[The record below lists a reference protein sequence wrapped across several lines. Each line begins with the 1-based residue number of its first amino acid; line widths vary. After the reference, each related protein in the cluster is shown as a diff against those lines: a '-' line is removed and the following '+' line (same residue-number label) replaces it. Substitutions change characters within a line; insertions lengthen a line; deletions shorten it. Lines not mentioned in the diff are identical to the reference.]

1 MTDEFSGFTGASA
14 RADGSATAQGADQD
28 SGPVGARSTARITVD
43 LDAIRRNVEVLGE
56 HAGSAAVM
64 AVVKADGYGHGLV
77 PSARAALSGGATFL
91 GVAQLSE
98 AIALRDSGIRAPV
111 LSWLHVPGSD
121 FAAAVGTDIDLSVS
135 AMWSLVEVA
144 DAARAVGRTARIHL
158 KVDTG
163 LGRNGAFGDDW
174 QILLPAARRLE
185 AEGVVRIVGLWS
197 HFAYA
202 DEPTHPTVRRQQER
216 FGQAVGE
223 AERAG
228 CDLEVRHIANSAATL
243 TNSSAAFDL
252 VRPGLAV
259 YGLSPVPSLGDPRSF
274 GLTPA
279 MTLSADL
286 AVTKRVPAGQGLSYG
301 HQYVTS
307 QDTVVGLVPIG
318 YADGVPR
325 SATNVG
331 PVSVGG
337 TRHTVAGRVCM
348 DQFIVDLGPGSVA
361 RAGDQVTL
369 FGAGESGEPTAEDWA
384 QATGTI
390 SYEIISRIGSRVP
403 RVYIEGQS

>member
-1 MTDEFSGFTGASA
+1 MTDGIHGV
-14 RADGSATAQGADQD
+14 ADGGVTS
-28 SGPVGARSTARITVD
+28 SGTRDTARVTVD
-43 LDAIRRNVEVLGE
+43 LDAISRNVEVLRR

-64 AVVKADGYGHGLV
+64 AVVKADAYGHGLL
-77 PSARAALSGGATFL
+77 PSARAALGGGASWL

-98 AIALRDSGIRAPV
+98 AMALRDDGIRAPL
-111 LSWLHVPGSD
+111 LSWLHVPGTD
-121 FAAAVGTDIDLSVS
+121 FAGAIAADIDLSVS
-135 AMWSLVEVA
+135 ALWSLAEVA
-144 DAARAVGRTARIHL
+144 DAARGLGRTARIHL

-174 QILLPAARRLE
+174 QALLPAARRLE
-185 AEGVVRIVGLWS
+185 AEGLVRIVGVWS
-197 HFAYA
+197 HFVYA
-202 DEPTHPTVRRQQER
+202 DEPTHPTVRRQEEQ
-216 FGQAVGE
+216 FGQAVRD

-243 TNSSAAFDL
+243 TNPGAAYDL

-259 YGLSPVPSLGDPRSF
+259 YGLSPVPSLGDPQSF

-286 AVTKRVPAGQGLSYG
+286 AVTKRVPAGQGVSYG

-307 QDTVVGLVPIG
+307 QDTTVALVPIG
-318 YADGVPR
+318 YADGIPR
-325 SATNVG
+325 NATNVG

-348 DQFIVDLGPGSVA
+348 DQFVIDLGPGSA
-361 RAGDQVTL
+361 AQAGDRVTL
-369 FGAGESGEPTAEDWA
+369 FGAGESGEPTAQDWA
-384 QATGTI
+384 EVTGTI

-403 RVYIEGQS
+403 RVHVGGQS

>member
-1 MTDEFSGFTGASA
+1 MTDGIHGVADGGVTSSGTRDTA
-14 RADGSATAQGADQD
+14 RA
-28 SGPVGARSTARITVD
+28 TVD
-43 LDAIRRNVEVLGE
+43 LDAISRNVEVLRK

-64 AVVKADGYGHGLV
+64 AVVKADAYGHGLL
-77 PSARAALSGGATFL
+77 PSARAALGGGASWL

-98 AIALRDSGIRAPV
+98 AMALRDDGIRAPL
-111 LSWLHVPGSD
+111 LSWLHVPGTD
-121 FAAAVGTDIDLSVS
+121 FAGAVAADIDLSVS
-135 AMWSLVEVA
+135 ALWSLAEVA
-144 DAARAVGRTARIHL
+144 DAARGLGRTARIHL

-174 QILLPAARRLE
+174 QALLPAARRLE
-185 AEGVVRIVGLWS
+185 AEGLVRIVGVWS
-197 HFAYA
+197 HFVYA
-202 DEPTHPTVRRQQER
+202 DEPTHPTVRRQEEQ
-216 FGQAVGE
+216 FAQAVRD

-243 TNSSAAFDL
+243 TNPGAAYDL

-259 YGLSPVPSLGDPRSF
+259 YGLSPVPSLGDPQSF

-286 AVTKRVPAGQGLSYG
+286 AVTKRVPAGQGVSYG

-307 QDTVVGLVPIG
+307 QDTTVALVPMG
-318 YADGVPR
+318 YADGIPR
-325 SATNVG
+325 NATNVG

-348 DQFIVDLGPGSVA
+348 DQFVIDLGPGSA
-361 RAGDQVTL
+361 AQAGDRVTL
-369 FGAGESGEPTAEDWA
+369 FGAGESGEPTAQDWA
-384 QATGTI
+384 EVTGTI

-403 RVYIEGQS
+403 RVHLGGQP

>member
-1 MTDEFSGFTGASA
+1 MTDGIHGVADGGVTSSGTRDTA
-14 RADGSATAQGADQD
+14 RA
-28 SGPVGARSTARITVD
+28 TVD
-43 LDAIRRNVEVLGE
+43 LDAISRNVEVLRK

-64 AVVKADGYGHGLV
+64 AVVKADAYGHGLL
-77 PSARAALSGGATFL
+77 PSARAALGGGASWL

-98 AIALRDSGIRAPV
+98 ATALRDDGIRAPL
-111 LSWLHVPGSD
+111 LSWLHVPGTD
-121 FAAAVGTDIDLSVS
+121 FAGAIAADIDLSVS
-135 AMWSLVEVA
+135 ALWSLAEVA
-144 DAARAVGRTARIHL
+144 DAARGLGRTARIHL

-174 QILLPAARRLE
+174 QALLPAARRLE
-185 AEGVVRIVGLWS
+185 AEGLVRIVGVWS
-197 HFAYA
+197 HFVYA
-202 DEPTHPTVRRQQER
+202 DEPTHPTVRRQEEQ
-216 FGQAVGE
+216 FAQAVRD

-243 TNSSAAFDL
+243 TNPGAAYDL

-259 YGLSPVPSLGDPRSF
+259 YGLSPVPSLGDPQSF

-286 AVTKRVPAGQGLSYG
+286 AVTKRVPAGQGVSYG

-307 QDTVVGLVPIG
+307 QDTTVALVPMG
-318 YADGVPR
+318 YADGIPR
-325 SATNVG
+325 NATNVG

-348 DQFIVDLGPGSVA
+348 DQFVIDLGPGSA
-361 RAGDQVTL
+361 AQAGDRVTL
-369 FGAGESGEPTAEDWA
+369 FGAGESGEPTAQDWA
-384 QATGTI
+384 EVTGTI

-403 RVYIEGQS
+403 RVHLGGQP

>member
-1 MTDEFSGFTGASA
+1 MTDEIHGLAAVGGASPASRETA
-14 RADGSATAQGADQD
+14 RA
-28 SGPVGARSTARITVD
+28 TVD
-43 LDAIRRNVEVLGE
+43 LDVICHNVEVLRE
-56 HAGSAAVM
+56 HAGTAAVM

-77 PSARAALSGGATFL
+77 PSARAAVRGGASWL

-98 AIALRDSGIRAPV
+98 AMALRNSGIPAPV

-121 FAAAVGTDIDLSVS
+121 FAAAITADIDLSVS
-135 AMWSLVEVA
+135 ALWSLAEIA
-144 DAARAVGRTARIHL
+144 DAARALGRTARIHL

-174 QILLPAARRLE
+174 QILLAAARSLE
-185 AEGVVRIVGLWS
+185 AEGLVRIVGVWS

-216 FGQAVGE
+216 FGQAVRE

-228 CDLEVRHIANSAATL
+228 CDLEVRHLANSAATL
-243 TNSSAAFDL
+243 TNPGAAFDL
-252 VRPGLAV
+252 VRPGLAI
-259 YGLSPVPSLGDPRSF
+259 YGLSPVPSLGDAQSF

-307 QDTVVGLVPIG
+307 QDTTVGLVPIG
-318 YADGVPR
+318 YADGIPR
-325 SATNVG
+325 DATNVG
-331 PVSVGG
+331 PVSLRGARYEVS
-337 TRHTVAGRVCM
+337 GRICM
-348 DQFIVDLGPGSVA
+348 DQFIVDLGPASGA
-361 RAGDQVTL
+361 QAGDLVTL
-369 FGAGESGEPTAEDWA
+369 FGTGESGEPTAQDWA
-384 QATGTI
+384 EATGTI

-403 RVYIEGQS
+403 RVYIGGQQ

>member
-1 MTDEFSGFTGASA
+1 MSDEIHRLAAGAVASPACRETA
-14 RADGSATAQGADQD
+14 RA
-28 SGPVGARSTARITVD
+28 TVD
-43 LDAIRRNVEVLGE
+43 LDVICSNVEVLRE

-77 PSARAALSGGATFL
+77 PSARAAIRGGASWL

-98 AIALRDSGIRAPV
+98 AMALRDSGIRSTV

-121 FAAAVGTDIDLSVS
+121 FAAAITADIDLSVS
-135 AMWSLVEVA
+135 ALWSLAEIA
-144 DAARAVGRTARIHL
+144 DAARALGRTARIHL

-174 QILLPAARRLE
+174 QILLPAARSLQ
-185 AEGVVRIVGLWS
+185 AEGLVRIVGVWS

-216 FGQAVGE
+216 FGQAVRE
-223 AERAG
+223 AEHAG

-243 TNSSAAFDL
+243 TNPGAAFDL
-252 VRPGLAV
+252 VRPGLAI
-259 YGLSPVPSLGDPRSF
+259 YGLSPVPSLGDPQSF
-274 GLTPA
+274 GLKPA

-286 AVTKRVPAGQGLSYG
+286 ALTKRIPAGQGLSYG

-307 QDTVVGLVPIG
+307 QDTTVGLVPIG
-318 YADGVPR
+318 YADGIPR
-325 SATNVG
+325 DATNVG
-331 PVSVGG
+331 PVSLGG
-337 TRHTVAGRVCM
+337 ARYTVSGRICM
-348 DQFIVDLGPGSVA
+348 DQFIVDLGPASGA
-361 RAGDQVTL
+361 QAGDLVTL
-369 FGAGESGEPTAEDWA
+369 FGAGESGEPTAQDWA

-403 RVYIEGQS
+403 RVYIGGPP

>member
-1 MTDEFSGFTGASA
+1 MTDGIHGV
-14 RADGSATAQGADQD
+14 ADGGVTS
-28 SGPVGARSTARITVD
+28 SGTRDTARVTVD
-43 LDAIRRNVEVLGE
+43 LDAISRNVEVLRK

-64 AVVKADGYGHGLV
+64 AVVKADAYGHGLL
-77 PSARAALSGGATFL
+77 PSARAALGGGASWL

-98 AIALRDSGIRAPV
+98 AMALRDDGIRAPL
-111 LSWLHVPGSD
+111 LSWLHVPGTD
-121 FAAAVGTDIDLSVS
+121 FAGAVAADIDLSVS
-135 AMWSLVEVA
+135 ALWSLAEVA
-144 DAARAVGRTARIHL
+144 DAARGLGRTARIHL

-174 QILLPAARRLE
+174 QALLPAARRLE
-185 AEGVVRIVGLWS
+185 AEGLVRIVGVWS
-197 HFAYA
+197 HFVYA
-202 DEPTHPTVRRQQER
+202 DEPTHPTVRHQEEQ
-216 FGQAVGE
+216 FGQAVRD

-243 TNSSAAFDL
+243 TNPGAAYDL

-259 YGLSPVPSLGDPRSF
+259 YGLSPVPSLGDPQSF

-286 AVTKRVPAGQGLSYG
+286 AVTKRVPAGQGVSYG

-307 QDTVVGLVPIG
+307 QDTTVALVPIG
-318 YADGVPR
+318 YADGIPR
-325 SATNVG
+325 NATNVG

-348 DQFIVDLGPGSVA
+348 DQFVIDLGPGSA
-361 RAGDQVTL
+361 AQAGDRVTL
-369 FGAGESGEPTAEDWA
+369 FGAGESGEPTAQDWA
-384 QATGTI
+384 EVTGTI

-403 RVYIEGQS
+403 RVHLGGQP

>member
-1 MTDEFSGFTGASA
+1 MTEQIHGL
-14 RADGSATAQGADQD
+14 ADGGVASPMRRETAF
-28 SGPVGARSTARITVD
+28 VTVD
-43 LDAIRRNVEVLGE
+43 LDAISHNVEVLSKY
-56 HAGSAAVM
+56 AGSAAVM

-77 PSARAALSGGATFL
+77 PSARAAIRGGASWL

-98 AIALRDSGIRAPV
+98 AMALRNNEIQVPL

-121 FAAAVGTDIDLSVS
+121 FAGAISAGIDLSVS
-135 AMWSLVEVA
+135 ALWSLSEIA
-144 DAARAVGRTARIHL
+144 DAARGLGRTARIHL

-174 QILLPAARRLE
+174 QRLLSAARRLE
-185 AEGVVRIVGLWS
+185 SEGVVRIVGVWS
-197 HFAYA
+197 HFVYA
-202 DEPTHPTVRRQQER
+202 DEPAHPTVRRQEER
-216 FGQAVGE
+216 FALAVAD

-243 TNSSAAFDL
+243 TNPGAAFDL

-259 YGLSPVPSLGDPRSF
+259 YGLSPVPLLGDPQSF

-286 AVTKRVPAGQGLSYG
+286 AVTKQVPAGQGLSYG

-307 QDTVVGLVPIG
+307 QDTTVGLVPMG
-318 YADGVPR
+318 YADGIPR
-325 SATNVG
+325 NATNVG

-337 TRHTVAGRVCM
+337 TRRTVAGRVCM
-348 DQFIVDLGPGSVA
+348 DQFVVDLGPASTA
-361 RAGDQVTL
+361 RAGDPVIL
-369 FGAGESGEPTAEDWA
+369 FGAGDSGEPTAQDWA
-384 QATGTI
+384 EATETI
-390 SYEIISRIGSRVP
+390 SYEIVSRIGSRVP
-403 RVYIEGQS
+403 RIYLGGQM

>member
-1 MTDEFSGFTGASA
+1 MTDGIGRLAADSLALPVCRETA
-14 RADGSATAQGADQD
+14 RA
-28 SGPVGARSTARITVD
+28 TVD
-43 LDAIRRNVEVLGE
+43 LDAISRNVEVLSK

-64 AVVKADGYGHGLV
+64 AVVKADGYGHGLL
-77 PSARAALSGGATFL
+77 PSARAALNGGASWL

-98 AIALRDSGIRAPV
+98 AMALRDNGVLAPL

-121 FAAAVGTDIDLSVS
+121 FAGAVAADIDLSVS
-135 AMWSLVEVA
+135 ALWSLAEVA
-144 DAARAVGRTARIHL
+144 DAARALGRTARIHL

-174 QILLPAARRLE
+174 ATLLSAARPLE
-185 AEGVVRIVGLWS
+185 AEGLVRIAGVWS
-197 HFAYA
+197 HFVYA
-202 DEPTHPTVRRQQER
+202 DEPTHPTVRRQVEQ
-216 FGQAVGE
+216 FGQAVRE

-243 TNSSAAFDL
+243 TNPAAVFDM

-259 YGLSPVPSLGDPRSF
+259 YGLSPVPALGDPQSF

-286 AVTKRVPAGQGLSYG
+286 AITKQIPAGQGISYG

-307 QDTVVGLVPIG
+307 QDTTVGLVPMG
-318 YADGVPR
+318 YADGIPR
-325 SATNVG
+325 NATNVG
-331 PVSVGG
+331 PLSLGG
-337 TRHTVAGRVCM
+337 IRYTVAGRVCM
-348 DQFIVDLGPGSVA
+348 DQFVVDLGSA
-361 RAGDQVTL
+361 SRAQAGDPVVL
-369 FGAGESGEPTAEDWA
+369 FGTGGSGEPTAQDWA
-384 QATGTI
+384 EVTETI

-403 RVYIEGQS
+403 RVYVGGQR

>member
-1 MTDEFSGFTGASA
+1 MTEQIHGLADTGVASPI
-14 RADGSATAQGADQD
+14 RRETALA
-28 SGPVGARSTARITVD
+28 TVD
-43 LDAIRRNVEVLGE
+43 LDAISHNVEVLGE

-77 PSARAALSGGATFL
+77 PSARAALSGGASWL

-98 AIALRDSGIRAPV
+98 AMALRKNQIQAPL

-121 FAAAVGTDIDLSVS
+121 FAGAITADIDLSVS
-135 AMWSLVEVA
+135 ALWSLSEVA
-144 DAARAVGRTARIHL
+144 DAARGLGRAARIHL

-174 QILLPAARRLE
+174 ATLLSAARGLE
-185 AEGVVRIVGLWS
+185 SDAVVRIVGVWS
-197 HFAYA
+197 HFVYA
-202 DEPTHPTVRRQQER
+202 DEPTHPTVRRQEER
-216 FGQAVGE
+216 FAQAVAD

-243 TNSSAAFDL
+243 TNPGAAFDL

-259 YGLSPVPSLGDPRSF
+259 YGLSPVPLLGDPQSF
-274 GLTPA
+274 GLVPA

-286 AVTKRVPAGQGLSYG
+286 AVTKQVPAGQGISYG

-307 QDTVVGLVPIG
+307 QDTTVGLVPMG
-318 YADGVPR
+318 YADGIPR
-325 SATNVG
+325 NATNVG

-337 TRHTVAGRVCM
+337 IRHTVAGRVCM
-348 DQFIVDLGPGSVA
+348 DQFVVDLGPASTA
-361 RAGDQVTL
+361 QAGDRVIL
-369 FGAGESGEPTAEDWA
+369 FGAGDLGEPTAQDWA
-384 QATGTI
+384 EATETI

-403 RVYIEGQS
+403 RVYLGGRP